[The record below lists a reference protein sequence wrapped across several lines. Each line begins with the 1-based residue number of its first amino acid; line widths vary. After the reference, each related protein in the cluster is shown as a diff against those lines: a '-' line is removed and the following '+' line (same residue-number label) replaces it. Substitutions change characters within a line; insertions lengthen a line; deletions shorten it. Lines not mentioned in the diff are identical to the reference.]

1 MSDKSALPPAN
12 NRIYYESECCE
23 SEHVAAYLDGE
34 LNSTA
39 LRSFEDHLKGCAV
52 CIAAL
57 REHKELLRVLDHAQT
72 DSSFTMALPKNFA
85 QLVTARAQS
94 DMSGVRARREQG
106 SALWLCAPLILLCV
120 GLLGISGCASVLVF
134 AAALAR
140 HAASAGMFIARS
152 LYDVGAGVS
161 VILRAAGRN
170 LINEPRPIN
179 LLALFLLAVALG
191 LLPRLIFNYR
201 QRALGITE

>member
-1 MSDKSALPPAN
+1 MSYKSTLPPAN
-12 NRIYYESECCE
+12 NRVCRE

-34 LNSTA
+34 LNSAA
-39 LRSFEDHLKGCAV
+39 LRSFEEHLKACAV
-52 CIAAL
+52 CNATL
-57 REHKELLRVLDHAQT
+57 REHKELLCILDQAQT
-72 DSSFTMALPKNFA
+72 DASFTMALPKNFA

-94 DMSGVRARREQG
+94 DMSGVRARREHG
-106 SALWLCAPLILLCV
+106 IALWLCAPLVLLCV
-120 GLLGISGCASVLVF
+120 GLLGISGCATVLVF

-152 LYDVGAGVS
+152 LYDVSAGVS

-170 LINEPRPIN
+170 LVNEPRPIN
-179 LLALFLLAVALG
+179 LLALLLLAVAFG

-201 QRALGITE
+201 QRAPEITE